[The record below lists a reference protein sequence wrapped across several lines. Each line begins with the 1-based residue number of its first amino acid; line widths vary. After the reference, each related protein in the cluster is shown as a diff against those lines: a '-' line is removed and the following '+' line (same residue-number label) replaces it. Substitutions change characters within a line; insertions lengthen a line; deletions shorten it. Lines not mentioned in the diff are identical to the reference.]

1 MKKLTA
7 GIFATILGLTAV
19 DAFAAVPAT
28 KTAVATTNYVAGAL
42 DAAKSYTDSAVANKA
57 AQADL
62 NALGDRV
69 TTAEGEIDTLQ
80 ETVGTLSSASGNY
93 ADKETV
99 NGINTRL
106 GTAEGE
112 IDALQAADL
121 TINEEL
127 AKKATVETVNG
138 IDTRVTTAEGEI
150 DALQEAVADK
160 ADASALTN
168 YVLWTDVD
176 NDFTQEGIQ

>member
-42 DAAKSYTDSAVANKA
+42 DAAKSYTDTAVADKA

-62 NALGDRV
+62 EALDGRV
-69 TTAEGEIDTLQ
+69 TTAE
-80 ETVGTLSSASGNY
+80 
-93 ADKETV
+93 DK
-99 NGINTRL
+99 I
-106 GTAEGE
+106 
-112 IDALQAADL
+112 
-121 TINEEL
+121 
-127 AKKATVETVNG
+127 
-138 IDTRVTTAEGEI
+138 TTAEGEI
-150 DALQEAVADK
+150 DALQETVANK

-168 YVLWTDVD
+168 YVLWDDVD
-176 NDFTQEGIQ
+176 NDFTQPGIQ